1 MNSALLTA
9 FEQQQQEFRRIVK
22 ETLREV
28 LTENNF
34 TQASKAEPQKQFL
47 SRHEAAAMLG
57 ISLVTLDNY
66 VKSGFIS
73 AFRLG
78 HRVRFKY
85 DDVLK
90 ALTKINVGG

>member
-1 MNSALLTA
+1 MNTALLTA

-34 TQASKAEPQKQFL
+34 ATAAQAEPQKQFL
-47 SRHEAAAMLG
+47 SRQETAAMLG

-66 VKSGFIS
+66 IKSGFIS
-73 AFRLG
+73 AYRLG
-78 HRVRFKY
+78 HKIRFKY